1 MDRPRRRQFQPGDR
15 VHVVMKGITVPAG
28 SRGTIAEVYQVSQQ
42 CAVYFD
48 DHEVL
53 RVLPFA
59 ALNPIAPIERAADQ

>member
-1 MDRPRRRQFQPGDR
+1 
-15 VHVVMKGITVPAG
+15 MKGITVPAG